1 MDILQKSKNNQRRI
15 GLTGGIASGKTTI
28 TNYIRK
34 YKNIPILDA
43 DNLSRELIKPNT
55 YGYKK
60 ILDYFGNKIIDNTNN
75 SERVINR
82 KLLRKIIFKHSES
95 KEWIEKLL
103 HPLIK
108 EKMIE
113 ECSQYKINQTI
124 SLDIPLWFEAKFED
138 ICTEI
143 WLVKCPKELQK
154 KRLIKRDKISEK
166 EAYDSINL
174 QLNFEEKRKFSDII
188 LDNSDDQNKWI
199 KTIRELLW
207 SFSYSIFLQ
216 EVYLQV

>member
-1 MDILQKSKNNQRRI
+1 MDIHQKSKNNQRRI
-15 GLTGGIASGKTTI
+15 GLTGGIASGKSTI
-28 TNYIRK
+28 TNYISK
-34 YKNIPILDA
+34 HKNIPILDA

-60 ILDYFGNKIIDNTNN
+60 ILDYFGNKIIDNKNK
-75 SERVINR
+75 SEKAINR
-82 KLLRKIIFKHSES
+82 KLLRNIIFKNAES

-113 ECSQYKINQTI
+113 ECSKYKNNQTI
-124 SLDIPLWFEAKFED
+124 ILVIPLLFEAKFED

-154 KRLIKRDKISEK
+154 KRLITRDKISEK
-166 EAYDSINL
+166 EAYYSINL
-174 QLNFEEKRKFSDII
+174 QLSFEEKRKFSDII

-199 KTIRELLW
+199 KTISKIL
-207 SFSYSIFLQ
+207 
-216 EVYLQV
+216 

>member
-1 MDILQKSKNNQRRI
+1 MDILQKLKNNQRRI
-15 GLTGGIASGKTTI
+15 GLTGGIASGKSTI
-28 TNYIRK
+28 TNFIK
-34 YKNIPILDA
+34 ENKNIPILDA
-43 DNLSRELIKPNT
+43 DNFSRELIKPNT

-60 ILDYFGNKIIDNTNN
+60 ILNYFGNKIIDNKNN
-75 SERVINR
+75 SERAINR
-82 KLLRKIIFKHSES
+82 KLLRDIIFKHSES

-103 HPLIK
+103 HTLIK

-113 ECSQYKINQTI
+113 ECSKYKNNQTI
-124 SLDIPLWFEAKFED
+124 LLVIPLLFEAKFED

-154 KRLIKRDKISEK
+154 ERLITRDKISEK

-174 QLNFEEKRKFSDII
+174 QLSFEEKRKFSDII

-199 KTIRELLW
+199 KTIK
-207 SFSYSIFLQ
+207 
-216 EVYLQV
+216 EVL

>member
-1 MDILQKSKNNQRRI
+1 MDIPQKSKNKQRRI

-28 TNYIRK
+28 TNYIKK

-43 DNLSRELIKPNT
+43 DIISRELIKPKT

-60 ILDYFGNKIIDNTNN
+60 ILDYFGNKIIDNKNN

-82 KLLRKIIFKHSES
+82 KLLRNIIFKHSES

-113 ECSQYKINQTI
+113 ECSQYKNNQTI
-124 SLDIPLWFEAKFED
+124 LLVIPLLFEAKFED

-143 WLVKCPKELQK
+143 WLVKCTKEIQK
-154 KRLIKRDKISEK
+154 KRLITRDKISEK
-166 EAYDSINL
+166 EAYESINL
-174 QLNFEEKRKFSDII
+174 QLSFEEKRKSADII

-199 KTIRELLW
+199 KTIREVL
-207 SFSYSIFLQ
+207 
-216 EVYLQV
+216 

>member
-1 MDILQKSKNNQRRI
+1 MDILQKLKNNQRRI

-34 YKNIPILDA
+34 HKNIPILDA
-43 DNLSRELIKPNT
+43 DNLSRQLIKPNT

-60 ILDYFGNKIIDNTNN
+60 IIDYFGNKIIDNKNN
-75 SERVINR
+75 SERAINR

-113 ECSQYKINQTI
+113 VCSQYKNNQTI
-124 SLDIPLWFEAKFED
+124 VLVIPLLFEAKFED

-143 WLVKCPKELQK
+143 WLVKCPKEIQK
-154 KRLIKRDKISEK
+154 KRLITRDKISEK

-174 QLNFEEKRKFSDII
+174 QLSFEEKRKFSDFI
-188 LDNSDDQNKWI
+188 LDNSDDQNKWMD
-199 KTIRELLW
+199 TIRELL
-207 SFSYSIFLQ
+207 
-216 EVYLQV
+216 

>member
-1 MDILQKSKNNQRRI
+1 MDILQKLKNKQRRI

-34 YKNIPILDA
+34 HKNIPILDA
-43 DNLSRELIKPNT
+43 DHLSKELIRPNT

-60 ILDYFGNKIIDNTNN
+60 ILDYFGNKIIDNEND
-75 SERVINR
+75 SEKKINR
-82 KLLRKIIFKHSES
+82 KLLRNIIFKHSES

-113 ECSQYKINQTI
+113 ECSQYKNNHNIV
-124 SLDIPLWFEAKFED
+124 LVIPLLFEAKFED

-143 WLVKCPKELQK
+143 WLVKCSKELQK
-154 KRLIKRDKISEK
+154 KRLIARDKISEK

-174 QLNFEEKRKFSDII
+174 QLSFEEQRKFSDII
-188 LDNSDDQNKWI
+188 LDNSDNRNKWI
-199 KTIRELLW
+199 KTIRELL
-207 SFSYSIFLQ
+207 
-216 EVYLQV
+216 